1 MKCPELEMQPL
12 EGMASVGTV
21 DGIYQNILI
30 LLFLTFS
37 FFFFFFWN
45 SFRNKIYFVVQQNT
59 IQEFPKFV
67 SLCLIVHSMVQIK
80 QFFSY
85 YRLFT
90 NFYISSGLSCGYAR
104 IKGTKYKTL
113 TIIIYA

>member
-37 FFFFFFWN
+37 SFFFFLFWN
-45 SFRNKIYFVVQQNT
+45 SFRNKIDFVVQ
-59 IQEFPKFV
+59 
-67 SLCLIVHSMVQIK
+67 H
-80 QFFSY
+80 
-85 YRLFT
+85 
-90 NFYISSGLSCGYAR
+90 
-104 IKGTKYKTL
+104 KGIL
-113 TIIIYA
+113 TTG

>member
-37 FFFFFFWN
+37 FFLFFFF
-45 SFRNKIYFVVQQNT
+45 SGTLSEIK
-59 IQEFPKFV
+59 
-67 SLCLIVHSMVQIK
+67 LI
-80 QFFSY
+80 
-85 YRLFT
+85 L
-90 NFYISSGLSCGYAR
+90 
-104 IKGTKYKTL
+104 
-113 TIIIYA
+113 

>member
-37 FFFFFFWN
+37 FFLFFFF
-45 SFRNKIYFVVQQNT
+45 FL
-59 IQEFPKFV
+59 E
-67 SLCLIVHSMVQIK
+67 
-80 QFFSY
+80 
-85 YRLFT
+85 LFQ
-90 NFYISSGLSCGYAR
+90 
-104 IKGTKYKTL
+104 K
-113 TIIIYA
+113 